1 MTKWIALALIAT
13 SLTACRA
20 DESVAAYGA
29 ADKTWRLVS
38 IDGTAFEAVATMQ
51 FGDKGAVSGQAPC
64 NRWFANQGV
73 PYPWFEISAIGATKM
88 ACPDLAAEAE
98 FFASLEAM
106 TLSEVSGD
114 VLVLSNDAGR
124 SMEFKAE

>member
-1 MTKWIALALIAT
+1 MPAFLDQ
-13 SLTACRA
+13 SF
-20 DESVAAYGA
+20 ESR
-29 ADKTWRLVS
+29 KLS
-38 IDGTAFEAVATMQ
+38 
-51 FGDKGAVSGQAPC
+51 C

-88 ACPDLAAEAE
+88 ACPDLTAEAQ
-98 FFASLEAM
+98 FFSSLEAM